1 MLYLVDGNNVFG
13 QRPGWHR
20 DKEGAQLRLLDEL
33 AAISA
38 GGEHAFAVVF
48 DGSPLTQLPDGT
60 RHRKVDVYYARP
72 GSNADDRIVELLN
85 HVKYRNEIDDIIV
98 VTSDRVLAERVRLL
112 GARTI
117 RSGELRRMVEGD
129 GERDS
134 R

>member
-20 DKEGAQLRLLDEL
+20 DKKGAQLRLLDEL
-33 AAISA
+33 AAIST

-48 DGSPLTQLPDGT
+48 DGRPLAQVPDGT
-60 RHRKVDVYYARP
+60 RYEGVDVYYARP